1 MKEIYMKARA
11 KINLNLEIVEKRKDN
26 YHNIKSVFQKVN
38 LYDEIYIQ
46 KSDNDDCKIQT
57 NVEELNNKENIIYK
71 AYLKLKEQNLNI
83 TGVNV
88 KINKKIPMQ
97 AGLAGGS
104 TDCASFILGMNKLF
118 NLRLSK
124 NQIKDICKTLGA
136 DVIPCLYNRAILAQG
151 IGDIITRIN
160 TNLKYYILII
170 KPKISCNTKTM
181 YQELDTRNDI
191 KQIHKSEELINALE
205 SNNIEKLSHNL
216 YNVFENV
223 IEEKEIIQ
231 NLKKELIK
239 NGAIGSAMTGTGSC
253 VYGIFEN
260 KEKAKTAYNILKDK
274 YQIYICTSYNSL
286 REKKL
291 DM

>member
-1 MKEIYMKARA
+1 MKEIYIKARA
-11 KINLNLEIVEKRKDN
+11 KVNLNLEILEKRKDN

-46 KSDNDDCKIQT
+46 KSKNDDCKIQT
-57 NVEELNNKENIIYK
+57 NIEELNNKENIIYK
-71 AYLKLKEQNLNI
+71 AYLKLKEHNPSI
-83 TGVNV
+83 TGINI

-118 NLRLSK
+118 NLKLSK
-124 NQIKDICKTLGA
+124 NQIEDIGKSLGA
-136 DVIPCLYNRAILAQG
+136 DVVPCLYNRAVLVEG
-151 IGDIITRIN
+151 IGDIITKIN

-170 KPKISCNTKTM
+170 KPEISCNTKTM
-181 YQELDTRNDI
+181 YQKLDSKSYI
-191 KQIHKSEELINALE
+191 KQIHKSEEIINALE
-205 SNNIEKLSHNL
+205 NNNIEKLSNNL

-223 IEEKEIIQ
+223 IEENETIQ

-239 NGAIGSAMTGTGSC
+239 NGAIGSAMTGSGSC

-274 YQIYICTSYNSL
+274 YQIYICTSYNSSK
-286 REKKL
+286 EKKVEK
-291 DM
+291 

>member
-11 KINLNLEIVEKRKDN
+11 KVNLNLEILEKRKDN
-26 YHNIKSVFQKVN
+26 YHNIKSVFQKIN

-46 KSDNDDCKIQT
+46 KSDNDDCQIQT

-71 AYLKLKEQNLNI
+71 AYLKLKEQNPNI
-83 TGVNV
+83 KGINV

-118 NLRLSK
+118 NLKLSK
-124 NQIKDICKTLGA
+124 NQIKEICKNLGA
-136 DVIPCLYNRAILAQG
+136 DVVPCLYNRAILAQG
-151 IGDIITRIN
+151 IGDIITKIN
-160 TNLKYYILII
+160 TDLKYYILII
-170 KPKISCNTKTM
+170 KPEISCNTKTIF
-181 YQELDTRNDI
+181 QELDTRNDI
-191 KQIHKSEELINALE
+191 KQIHKSEEIINALE

-223 IEEKEIIQ
+223 IKEKEIIQ

-253 VYGIFEN
+253 VYGIFQN
-260 KEKAKTAYNILKDK
+260 KEKAKKVYNILKDK

-286 REKKL
+286 REKEF
-291 DM
+291 

>member
-71 AYLKLKEQNLNI
+71 AYLELREQNLNI

-191 KQIHKSEELINALE
+191 KKIHKSEELINALE

-260 KEKAKTAYNILKDK
+260 KEKAKTAYNILKYK

-286 REKKL
+286 RKKKL

>member
-26 YHNIKSVFQKVN
+26 YHNIKSVFQKIN

-46 KSDNDDCKIQT
+46 KSNNDDCEIQT

-71 AYLKLKEQNLNI
+71 AYLKLKEQNPNI
-83 TGVNV
+83 TGINI

-104 TDCASFILGMNKLF
+104 TNCASFILGMNKLF

-191 KQIHKSEELINALE
+191 KQIHKSEEIINALE

-231 NLKKELIK
+231 NLKKELIE

-260 KEKAKTAYNILKDK
+260 KEKAKTGYNILKDK

-291 DM
+291 GM